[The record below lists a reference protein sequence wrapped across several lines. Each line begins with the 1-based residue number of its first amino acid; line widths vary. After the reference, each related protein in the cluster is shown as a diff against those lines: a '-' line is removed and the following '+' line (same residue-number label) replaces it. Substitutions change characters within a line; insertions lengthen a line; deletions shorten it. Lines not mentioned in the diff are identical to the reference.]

1 MAHTADITSWI
12 VLFTGLYALV
22 ASLGELRQ
30 PGSWA
35 AMLDEFEKR
44 EGLRFLTGLFL
55 LTLGATVYLVNPWNP
70 ADWLSVVVTI
80 MGAAMVLEGLVML
93 AFGQAYLHF
102 FNRYLGG
109 VNRVWAL
116 LGAGI
121 GVVAICLALLR
132 F

>member
-1 MAHTADITSWI
+1 MASAATITAWIT
-12 VLFTGLYALV
+12 LFTGLYALA
-22 ASLGELRQ
+22 ASLAELRQ

-55 LTLGATVYLVNPWNP
+55 LALGAAVYLVNPWNP
-70 ADWLSVVVTI
+70 ADWLSVAVTI
-80 MGAAMVLEGLVML
+80 MGAGMVVEGMVML
-93 AFGQAYLHF
+93 AFGRAYLHF

-116 LGAGI
+116 LGAGFGI
-121 GVVAICLALLR
+121 VAICLAALR